1 MNVAGKVRGA
11 PPAPPGR
18 MIPML
23 TFSLSGLVCCVL
35 EGTRGAATL
44 VVSAQ
49 VTRANAPAHETFIL
63 CEVRDSALLAKV
75 NTLSRGDPVSV
86 EGDIEQNRRQ
96 VRELAYHSL
105 SFVAHSVE
113 RIPSGPEGGS

>member
-1 MNVAGKVRGA
+1 
-11 PPAPPGR
+11 GR

-35 EGTRGAATL
+35 EGTRGQATL
-44 VVSAQ
+44 VVSAE
-49 VTRANAPAHETFIL
+49 VTRAKAPAHETFIL

-75 NTLSRGDPVSV
+75 NMLNRGDRVRV

-105 SFVAHSVE
+105 NFVARSVE
-113 RIPSGPEGGS
+113 CVPSGPEGVA

>member
-1 MNVAGKVRGA
+1 
-11 PPAPPGR
+11 
-18 MIPML
+18 ML

-35 EGTRGAATL
+35 EGSRGAATL

-63 CEVRDSALLAKV
+63 CEVRDSALLVELAKL
-75 NTLSRGDPVSV
+75 NRGDHVRV
-86 EGDIEQNRRQ
+86 DGDIEQNRRQ

-105 SFVAHSVE
+105 NFVARSVE
-113 RIPSGPEGGS
+113 RASSDPEGPA